1 MESQVETQELE
12 NESSANNLSDIFD
25 LLSGVGLFGGVVGSF
40 FGNAAFATIPLSFS
54 LALQM
59 ANRRQLKVE
68 MAQVQQTAIMQLTE
82 QINNNKSVIFEQFNQ
97 SKQETNNQLG
107 QQNQAF
113 QAKVNDLSDK
123 LQDAQQSIDGLMQE
137 DRKLNEFTNALNSQ
151 QQQVEEIVKSLQQI
165 ENLSQVIRSNP
176 DGVEA
181 YYQRGLSHQK
191 LGDKTGAIE
200 DYTEALH
207 LDSTYAKAY
216 HSRGIL
222 LAELGSKK
230 QAVEDLRLAAKY
242 YFEQGDIESYEQA
255 RNLSKEFYEVRH
267 SLIDNQN
274 AKAAVSDESMIKEP
288 QSSMIDLIA
297 VGHLFDDDSDP
308 EQNVTMLG

>member
-12 NESSANNLSDIFD
+12 NQSSGNNLSDIFD

-97 SKQETNNQLG
+97 LHQETQNNWEK
-107 QQNQAF
+107 QNQAF
-113 QAKVNDLSDK
+113 QSKVNDLSDK
-123 LQDAQQSIDGLMQE
+123 LQDSQQSLDGLMQE
-137 DRKLNEFTNALNSQ
+137 DRKLNEFTNALNAQ

-267 SLIDNQN
+267 SLINDEESEVTN
-274 AKAAVSDESMIKEP
+274 SEESMIKGDTS
-288 QSSMIDLIA
+288 QMIDLIA
-297 VGHLFDDDSDP
+297 VGNLFDEESGT
-308 EQNVTMLG
+308 EKNVSILG